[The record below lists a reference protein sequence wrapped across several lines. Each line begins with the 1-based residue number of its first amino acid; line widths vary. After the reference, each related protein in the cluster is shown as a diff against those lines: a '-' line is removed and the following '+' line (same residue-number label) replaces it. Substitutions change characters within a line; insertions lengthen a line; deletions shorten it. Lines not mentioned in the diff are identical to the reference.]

1 MISFW
6 HIIKE
11 SKEKEKMLH
20 LLSLNRKRV
29 ILFVCSLAYFIANLD
44 TTIVNVAL
52 PAIAQD
58 FGITLIST
66 RNVLIIFSFAY
77 GVSIPIG
84 CFLSDKYGVKKIF
97 IAAAVVFGI
106 SSLMCA
112 LSPNII
118 TLEMMRGIQG
128 MSAAFF
134 TPVARSI
141 VIKYSTKETIVNNM
155 ANVLSVGLVAQTIGP
170 FVGGMITAHFNWK
183 WVFFINIPICA
194 FAIVLGYIFLKNIK
208 EEKTGKFD
216 VFSFVSLTLAISSFL
231 YLCGYVSVWV
241 IDYRRIIVI
250 LLILITAVSA
260 YYFYSKKKPINIINT
275 SLFRDKIFRD
285 SIFISIVTRHGLS
298 AMSFVFVIILSIS
311 YGFSDE
317 RIGNILLFYGLGIWV
332 SKFLIPIL
340 SKYVKIQKLI
350 FYASVSIF
358 LSILGIAFLTYF
370 KSVFFFILVL
380 TICGLS
386 SSLYYGYLNG
396 LTLQR
401 IDKSDSS
408 QASTIIS
415 LVVYVCQSSSI
426 SIFNIFFMSAKTFT
440 SFQPLRIIISIALL
454 SLFILVGIIL
464 MKRNKEFMN
473 YNDGEN

>member
-1 MISFW
+1 MP
-6 HIIKE
+6 
-11 SKEKEKMLH
+11 H
-20 LLSLNRKRV
+20 LLSFRRKRV

-66 RNVLIIFSFAY
+66 RNVLILFSFIY

-97 IAAAVVFGI
+97 IAAAFVFGI
-106 SSLMCA
+106 SSLLCA
-112 LSPNII
+112 LSTSILM
-118 TLEMMRGIQG
+118 LEIMRGVQG

-141 VIKYSTKETIVNNM
+141 VIKYSTRETIVNNM

-183 WVFFINIPICA
+183 WVFFINVPICL

-208 EEKTGKFD
+208 EEKIGRFD
-216 VFSFVSLTLAISSFL
+216 IFSFLSLTIAISSFL

-241 IDYRRIIVI
+241 IDYKRIIIITAI
-250 LLILITAVSA
+250 LLASA
-260 YYFYSKKKPINIINT
+260 LSYYLYSRKKPVNIINT
-275 SLFRDKIFRD
+275 SLFKDKIFRD
-285 SIFISIVTRHGLS
+285 SILMSIITRHGLS
-298 AMSFVFVIILSIS
+298 AMSFVFVLILSIC

-332 SKFLIPIL
+332 SKFLIPVL

-350 FYASVSIF
+350 YYASICIF
-358 LSILGIAFLTYF
+358 VSILGVAFLTYY
-370 KSVFFFILVL
+370 KCVILFIVILMF
-380 TICGLS
+380 CGLS

-415 LVVYVCQSSSI
+415 LIV
-426 SIFNIFFMSAKTFT
+426 
-440 SFQPLRIIISIALL
+440 
-454 SLFILVGIIL
+454 
-464 MKRNKEFMN
+464 
-473 YNDGEN
+473 

>member
-1 MISFW
+1 MP
-6 HIIKE
+6 
-11 SKEKEKMLH
+11 H
-20 LLSLNRKRV
+20 LLSFRRKRV

-52 PAIAQD
+52 PSIAQD

-66 RNVLIIFSFAY
+66 RNVLILFSFIY

-97 IAAAVVFGI
+97 IAAAFVFGI
-106 SSLMCA
+106 SSLLCA
-112 LSPNII
+112 LSTSILM
-118 TLEMMRGIQG
+118 LEIMRGVQG

-141 VIKYSTKETIVNNM
+141 VIKYSTRETIVNNM

-183 WVFFINIPICA
+183 WVFFINVPICF
-194 FAIVLGYIFLKNIK
+194 FAIILGYLFLKNIK
-208 EEKTGKFD
+208 EEKIGCFD
-216 VFSFVSLTLAISSFL
+216 IFSFLSLTIAISSFL
-231 YLCGYVSVWV
+231 YLCNYVSVWV
-241 IDYRRIIVI
+241 IDYKRIIIISAI
-250 LLILITAVSA
+250 LLASA
-260 YYFYSKKKPINIINT
+260 LTYYLYSRKKPVNIINT
-275 SLFRDKIFRD
+275 SLFKDKIFRD
-285 SIFISIVTRHGLS
+285 SILMSIITRHGLS
-298 AMSFVFVIILSIS
+298 AMSFVFVLILSIC

-332 SKFLIPIL
+332 SKFLIPVL
-340 SKYVKIQKLI
+340 SKYIKIQKLI
-350 FYASVSIF
+350 YYASICIF
-358 LSILGIAFLTYF
+358 VSILGVAFLTYY
-370 KSVFFFILVL
+370 KSVILFIVILML
-380 TICGLS
+380 CGLS

-415 LVVYVCQSSSI
+415 LIVYVCQSSSI
-426 SIFNIFFMSAKTFT
+426 SIFNIFFMSAKSFT
-440 SFQPLRIIISIALL
+440 LSQPLRIIISVLL
-454 SLFILVGIIL
+454 MSLIIFIGIVI

-473 YNDGEN
+473 YDENEI